1 MDQRAGYGKAN
12 YAQGDDYGNHGAP
25 SRNPPQT
32 APKKEAQ
39 VTQSTKERVEAA
51 KAFLES
57 ETLNKKQKHKI
68 L

>member
-1 MDQRAGYGKAN
+1 MNQRANYG
-12 YAQGDDYGNHGAP
+12 QGGDDYGAQ

-57 ETLNKKQKHKI
+57 ELFHIKNKAI
-68 L
+68 EIY